1 MDNYTYR
8 SNVEVY
14 ETVYAK
20 HLARCS
26 LPSLTSSFS
35 KYHYTHMKGWAC
47 IGERQEARPKSNVH
61 LHGGIERDRQ
71 EIAVAPD
78 RTPTE
83 MGGSGSSPRG

>member
-1 MDNYTYR
+1 MDNYTYC

-14 ETVYAK
+14 ETVYVK
-20 HLARCS
+20 HLAHCL

-35 KYHYTHMKGWAC
+35 KYHYTHTRGWVC
-47 IGERQEARPKSNVH
+47 IGEGQEAHPKSNVH
-61 LHGGIERDRQ
+61 LHSGIERDRQ

-83 MGGSGSSPRG
+83 MGGSGRPPRG